1 LQLIF
6 GDGVATLVASS
17 KGNITQRTREI
28 MRRVI
33 WASLLLLASS
43 AILAVHAQNQTEQAG
58 AVADAHAAQ
67 DSGKAPSVDYPRS
80 RAGIFIQGNEWTPL
94 ANQNPTKTKTAHGLA
109 AGLSYGIVP
118 AKIVAEYDGDH
129 ASAQTETA
137 QPTIC
142 ICHFF
147 SIPGAPVLVRL
158 HPKKG
163 ERELDG
169 GRMIVYPVVGGSKM
183 ADANKTDLVP
193 ADVSQPEPQY
203 WVIRPQSPLD
213 PGEYALMLGTQNISI
228 FPFTVLPP
236 SPPSPAK

>member
-1 LQLIF
+1 M
-6 GDGVATLVASS
+6 
-17 KGNITQRTREI
+17 KNMQRALWVSCI
-28 MRRVI
+28 V
-33 WASLLLLASS
+33 LASS
-43 AILAVHAQNQTEQAG
+43 TLLAVHAQNQPSP
-58 AVADAHAAQ
+58 AQ
-67 DSGKAPSVDYPRS
+67 DSGKQSVANYPSN
-80 RAGIFIQGNEWTPL
+80 RAGILIQGAQWTPV
-94 ANQNPTKTKTAHGLA
+94 ANQNPTKTKTAHSLA
-109 AGLSYGIVP
+109 AGLSYGMVP
-118 AKIVAEYDGDH
+118 AKIVAEYDGEH
-129 ASAQTETA
+129 ASTQVDAA

-142 ICHFF
+142 ICHFY

-163 ERELDG
+163 ARELDG

-203 WVIRPQSPLD
+203 WLIRPQSPLE

-236 SPPSPAK
+236 PANPPPTN

>member
-1 LQLIF
+1 M
-6 GDGVATLVASS
+6 
-17 KGNITQRTREI
+17 KNMQRALWVSCI
-28 MRRVI
+28 V
-33 WASLLLLASS
+33 LASS
-43 AILAVHAQNQTEQAG
+43 TLLAVHAQNQPSP
-58 AVADAHAAQ
+58 AQ
-67 DSGKAPSVDYPRS
+67 DSGKQSVANYPSN
-80 RAGIFIQGNEWTPL
+80 RAGILIQGAQWTSV
-94 ANQNPTKTKTAHGLA
+94 ANQNPTKTKTAHSLA
-109 AGLSYGIVP
+109 AGLSYGMVP
-118 AKIVAEYDGDH
+118 AKIVAEYDGEH
-129 ASAQTETA
+129 ASTQVDAA

-142 ICHFF
+142 ICHFY

-163 ERELDG
+163 ARELDG

-203 WVIRPQSPLD
+203 WLIRPQSPLE

-236 SPPSPAK
+236 PANPPPTN

>member
-1 LQLIF
+1 LSRILEKDHHSPEKIMQRI
-6 GDGVATLVASS
+6 VWATF
-17 KGNITQRTREI
+17 
-28 MRRVI
+28 
-33 WASLLLLASS
+33 LLLLASS
-43 AILAVHAQNQTEQAG
+43 ALLALHAQSNPAPAG
-58 AVADAHAAQ
+58 AVEDNHPAQAAE
-67 DSGKAPSVDYPRS
+67 KASTVDYPRN
-80 RAGIFIQGNEWTPL
+80 RPGILIQGTEWIPL
-94 ANQNPTKTKTAHGLA
+94 ANQYPTKTKTAHSLA

-129 ASAQTETA
+129 APIQTDAA

-142 ICHFF
+142 ICHFY

-163 ERELDG
+163 ARELDG
-169 GRMIVYPVVGGSKM
+169 GRMTVYPVVGGSKM

-203 WVIRPQSPLD
+203 WLIRPQSPLE

-236 SPPSPAK
+236 SHPAPAN